1 MLKGTNY
8 VTKGLALALA
18 AALLVSGCGKSAGTG
33 SEPAGQEN
41 EISSEE
47 TNSSA
52 ADTAN
57 AKNQNTDDLAL
68 LLKAKYDA
76 GTVDYSGDTISV
88 DREEAI
94 QIKLGFDPYSD
105 TSVDF
110 MDSFIVYQDAELK
123 YPIGSSSYDWDEST
137 GMLTIEPPYGPA
149 SDFEMGIDHASTP
162 LMEGSD
168 KTGWGNLPQLY
179 LQTKVDVETG
189 APITGKPLVTVVKVN
204 AELSQAPQVKF
215 SQDEEGYAR
224 FSWKE
229 VPGAEEYLLF
239 SINDYE
245 GVLNSYINVFA
256 ATTDTE
262 WTVEPSM
269 SIDGTEV
276 MTINDMFSKYMYDAS
291 EDEDQ
296 EADDGYGEMNEY
308 IGVIAVSST
317 GSSHI
322 SNLFNSEE
330 LAHMLPYSIA
340 YSENKETNGISCS
353 GTLNLP
359 TNMGITMCDG
369 SISQRIIEYDI
380 ESIERAED
388 SAYYMID
395 CKAYGTPFAD
405 AFLVTDQDWDT
416 LEQEL
421 ADVQERQEK
430 LKNKGGNVEADIS
443 FLDGEDTKET
453 PDAPQAETP
462 EEEVTE
468 EIPEEEVPE
477 EVPEEE
483 LPEVEAPEEEIIDE
497 EIPAEEPQ
505 KEEADDGAQK
515 TDVIDYEDGKI
526 TANSALS
533 EYLAIHM
540 LNSNEEI
547 DISAFPEAA
556 DTALVVDA
564 FMEAQYQNPLILGI
578 KEVGMDTLDKVMY
591 ISYDDDA
598 KTTEAKRKEL
608 AEKAAEITS
617 EIITDGM
624 SDLDKELAINAYLCD
639 NAEYDDGALE
649 SAAENDFKYVDEIYN
664 DSFTAYGVL
673 MNNIGVCASYSAAFK
688 LLADEAGLES
698 IVVTG
703 YLEGNLPHAWNK
715 VKLDGAWNIVDATNN
730 DNDVIQNALFN
741 LSDSAAYSMLVED
754 DRFVLDSYLYDYE
767 APSDDKEYYRITDN
781 YFSMDEITEALA
793 EKIQSEGSVILRTD
807 YDLDDDTF
815 DMIAQDTADSA
826 HANIAGFHWMG
837 VIRLEQR

>member
-18 AALLVSGCGKSAGTG
+18 AALLASGCGKSAETG
-33 SEPAGQEN
+33 SDPAGQEN

-52 ADTAN
+52 ADAAN
-57 AKNQNTDDLAL
+57 AKKQNTDDLAL

-162 LMEGSD
+162 LLEGSD
-168 KTGWGNLPQLY
+168 QTGWGNLPQLY

-276 MTINDMFSKYMYDAS
+276 MTINDMFSKYVYDAS

-340 YSENKETNGISCS
+340 YSENKETNGISCT

-369 SISQRIIEYDI
+369 SISQRIIEYDMQ
-380 ESIERAED
+380 SIERAED

-453 PDAPQAETP
+453 PDAPQAETS
-462 EEEVTE
+462 EEEVT
-468 EIPEEEVPE
+468 EEVPE

-505 KEEADDGAQK
+505 KEEEDDGAQK
-515 TDVIDYEDGKI
+515 TNVIDYEDGKI

-598 KTTEAKRKEL
+598 KTTETKRKEL
-608 AEKAAEITS
+608 AEKAAEIMS

-741 LSDSAAYSMLVED
+741 LSDTAAYSMLVED

-781 YFSMDEITEALA
+781 YYSMDEITEALA

>member
-18 AALLVSGCGKSAGTG
+18 AALLVSGCGKPAETG
-33 SEPAGQEN
+33 SEPAGQGN

-47 TNSSA
+47 TRSSG

-57 AKNQNTDDLAL
+57 AKNQSTDDLAL
-68 LLKAKYDA
+68 LLRAKYDA

-94 QIKLGFDPYSD
+94 QIKLGFDPYTD
-105 TSVDF
+105 ASVDF

-149 SDFEMGIDHASTP
+149 SDFEMEIDHASTP
-162 LMEGSD
+162 LLEGSD

-215 SQDEEGYAR
+215 GQDEEGYAR

-239 SINDYE
+239 SISDYE

-256 ATTDTE
+256 ATADTE

-276 MTINDMFSKYMYDAS
+276 ITINDMFSKYIYDAL
-291 EDEDQ
+291 EDED
-296 EADDGYGEMNEY
+296 EETDDGYGEMNEY

-322 SNLFNSEE
+322 SNLFNSED
-330 LAHMLPYSIA
+330 LAHMLPYSVA
-340 YSENKETNGISCS
+340 YSENKETNGISCT

-369 SISQRIIEYDI
+369 SISQRIIEYDMD
-380 ESIERAED
+380 SIEKAED
-388 SAYYMID
+388 SAYYMIS
-395 CKAYGTPFAD
+395 CKAYGTPFVD
-405 AFLVTDQDWDT
+405 EFLVTDQDWDT

-453 PDAPQAETP
+453 PDTPQTEES
-462 EEEVTE
+462 EEEEATE
-468 EIPEEEVPE
+468 EVPEEEVPE
-477 EVPEEE
+477 EAAEEE
-483 LPEVEAPEEEIIDE
+483 VIDE
-497 EIPAEEPQ
+497 NIPAEELQ
-505 KEEADDGAQK
+505 GEDTDDGAQ
-515 TDVIDYEDGKI
+515 TTEVIDYEDGKI

-547 DISAFPEAA
+547 DISAFPESA

-578 KEVGMDTLDKVMY
+578 KEVGMDTLEKVLY
-591 ISYDDDA
+591 IGYDDDA
-598 KTTEAKRKEL
+598 DTTEAKRKEL
-608 AEKAAEITS
+608 EDKVAEITS

-639 NAEYDDGALE
+639 NAVYDDGALE

-673 MNNIGVCASYSAAFK
+673 MNNVGVCASYSAAFK

-741 LSDSAAYSMLVED
+741 LSDTAAYSMLVED